1 MAKYLCQI
9 RPKDL
14 SKSKC
19 DNHNQLNQANCML
32 TLVVEGINIHDVVFV
47 IWYIPKGVNVSRKVL
62 FFQGMGA
69 LAYFFPF
76 RYGSVNFPRKPCML
90 GALSPR
96 LEDNVISISFQ
107 QRHSI
112 SL

>member
-1 MAKYLCQI
+1 
-9 RPKDL
+9 
-14 SKSKC
+14 
-19 DNHNQLNQANCML
+19 ML